1 MPITHST
8 NDNDLEINL
17 ETEVVKFINVLKTLP
32 DTRDN
37 RGKRHSLVFLIVT
50 VVFSIL
56 LGRSTV
62 SSIHRY
68 MTNKI
73 DWLRE
78 VTGLEDATVISRSHL
93 PRMLAKLDW
102 QDLNEVINQCF
113 SDKTAQI
120 IEGEWIAIDG
130 KVMRG
135 TLNSGDK
142 QAIIHAVSHESRR
155 DVAQAQQVGDK
166 SSEIPVVRG
175 LLKDTGLDAKKV
187 SLDAHHC
194 NPETMTQVDQKG
206 GFYLIQAKENQPK
219 LLQKCRDLVKLKP
232 LAETIGTELAHGR
245 ITTRQ
250 AVLYDFPVSEIDKR
264 WNESGLKTLIV
275 IRRTSFEKSTKKSSD
290 EFSFYLSNYQE
301 KTEQKT
307 VEILVNTIRNH
318 WSVESNNWQLD
329 VTFNED
335 RVRVKQGNQAQIMG
349 KLRCFAMNLLRESTP
364 KIQNFQACIERFI
377 DSPETLISTLR
388 QVNFL

>member
-1 MPITHST
+1 MPITPST
-8 NDNDLEINL
+8 NNNDLEINL
-17 ETEVVKFINVLKTLP
+17 ETESLKFIHVLKTLP
-32 DTRDN
+32 DPRDN
-37 RGKRHSLVFLIVT
+37 RGKRHSLAFLIVT

-56 LGRSTV
+56 LGRSKV

-78 VTGLEDATVISRSHL
+78 VTGFEEATVISRSHL

-102 QDLNEVINQCF
+102 QDLNGVINQCF

-120 IEGEWIAIDG
+120 IEDEWIAIDG

-135 TLNSGDK
+135 TLKSGDK
-142 QAIIHAVSHESRR
+142 QAIVHAVSHESRM

-166 SSEIPVVRG
+166 SSEIPVVRD
-175 LLKDTGLDAKKV
+175 LLKHTGLEAKKV

-194 NPETMTQVDQKG
+194 NPETMAQIDQKG

-219 LLQKCRDLVKLKP
+219 LLQKCRDLVKLEP
-232 LAETIGTELAHGR
+232 LAETLDTELAHGR

-250 AVLYDFPVSEIDKR
+250 AVLYGFPVSEFDKR
-264 WNESGLKTLIV
+264 WSESGLKTLIV
-275 IRRTSFEKSTKKSSD
+275 TRRTSFKKSTQKSSD

-301 KTEQKT
+301 ESEQKT
-307 VEILVNTIRNH
+307 VETLANTIRKH

-349 KLRCFAMNLLRESTP
+349 KLRSFAMNLLRGSTP
-364 KIQNFQACIERFI
+364 KVQNFQASIEKFI
-377 DSPETLISTLR
+377 DSPEALISTLR

>member
-135 TLNSGDK
+135 TLNPGDK

-194 NPETMTQVDQKG
+194 NPETMTQVVQKG

-219 LLQKCRDLVKLKP
+219 LLQKCSDLVKLKP
-232 LAETIGTELAHGR
+232 RAETIGTELAHGR

-335 RVRVKQGNQAQIMG
+335 RVRVKQRNQAQIMG